1 MTKLKALWAAL
12 PHPVQALIVAF
23 ITAAG
28 TAFFQA
34 ISENL
39 CFTVACLKHEAYTA
53 VIAGIAAARA
63 FYMVPN
69 KPAPKPAPLPT
80 QEP

>member
-12 PHPVQALIVAF
+12 PHPVQAFIIAVA
-23 ITAAG
+23 TATG

-34 ISENL
+34 LSQNL
-39 CFTVACLKHEAYTA
+39 CFTATCLKHEAWSA
-53 VIAGIAAARA
+53 LLAGAAAARA

-69 KPAPKPAPLPT
+69 KPAPAPKPT
-80 QEP
+80 QQP